1 MSPQSEEWRQHP
13 LFADLPAALVDQMA
27 ATATVE
33 SFAAREVIFH
43 EGDPANKFHL
53 ITAGDVALEV
63 FAHER
68 GPVKIQTLGVGEV
81 LGWSWLIP
89 PYRWHF
95 DAHAINTTDL
105 IVFDAA
111 AARDAFDQ
119 HPEFGY
125 AMLKRFLPIIVQR
138 LQATRLQLLDVYNV
152 RS

>member
-1 MSPQSEEWRQHP
+1 MPPQNQQWRQHP
-13 LFADLPAALVDQMA
+13 LFADLPATFVDQMA

-43 EGDPANKFHL
+43 EGDTANRFHL

-63 FAHER
+63 FAHAR
-68 GPVKIQTLGVGEV
+68 GPVTIQTLGVGEV

-95 DAHAINTTDL
+95 DAHAVDATDL

-111 AARDAFDQ
+111 AARDAFDR

-138 LQATRLQLLDVYNV
+138 LQATRLQLLDVYDV
-152 RS
+152 RA